1 MDTFYLYKSK
11 VKNKKYTMIM
21 PSYNHRHNFGDS
33 RYRDFILI
41 NDKNSKYYLP
51 DKADREKVKKAY
63 RSRHKNDKGLNS
75 VHAPS
80 EMSMVILWSEP
91 TLNGGIRAFE
101 NKHNVRIK
109 KMF

>member
-11 VKNKKYTMIM
+11 VKNKKYVMVM

-33 RYRDFILI
+33 RYRDFTLI

-63 RSRHKNDKGLNS
+63 RNRHKNDKGLNS
-75 VHAPS
+75 IHAPS
-80 EMSMVILWSEP
+80 ELSMVILWSEP
-91 TLNGGIRAFE
+91 TLNGGIRAYE
-101 NKHNVRIK
+101 KKHNVRIK

>member
-1 MDTFYLYKSK
+1 
-11 VKNKKYTMIM
+11 M

-33 RYRDFILI
+33 RYRDFTLI

-91 TLNGGIRAFE
+91 TLNGGIKAFE